1 MNQMDSFNAPPFFNQ
16 QQLASSIASPAHAH
30 QHSQSHSHSHSQSQ
44 PPPHFGQ
51 PQPQQQAHFQFHGAA
66 ALSTMPGAASMMQ
79 QSPRVSQSFTQGM
92 PFAHLTRPT
101 VSPPRHV
108 SPYAATHQ
116 NHHLSTPE
124 HSQPMAAPVS
134 LPSHGAPNHQKVQ
147 TPTKPAQ
154 QPPSSPSTQ
163 ARDHERISLLLDINK
178 ELLIEVMKFKEQG
191 QKAAEGLKD
200 PETKIYINDVMRRLQ
215 ANLSYLA
222 TTYERKASLPGPAI
236 MSVPSSPPF
245 PAGLADMY
253 TRLQNLF
260 PGWTG
265 APLNPAAQQAQ
276 QQQHM
281 RQHMQQQQ
289 QQQQMAQGS
298 PQGQSYGSLG

>member
-1 MNQMDSFNAPPFFNQ
+1 MNQMDSFNNAPPFFNQ
-16 QQLASSIASPAHAH
+16 LASSTASPAHAQNH
-30 QHSQSHSHSHSQSQ
+30 AQQPSA
-44 PPPHFGQ
+44 PPPHFR
-51 PQPQQQAHFQFHGAA
+51 QPQQQAHFQFHGAA

-79 QSPRVSQSFTQGM
+79 QSPRVSQSFSTGM
-92 PFAHLTRPT
+92 PFAHLNRPT
-101 VSPPRHV
+101 ISPPRHV
-108 SPYAATHQ
+108 SPYAATQ
-116 NHHLSTPE
+116 NHQISTPE

-134 LPSHGAPNHQKVQ
+134 LPSHGAPAQQKVQ

-178 ELLIEVMKFKEQG
+178 ELLLEVMKFKEQG

-222 TTYERKASLPGPAI
+222 TTYERKANLPGPAI
-236 MSVPSSPPF
+236 MGVPSSPPF
-245 PAGLADMY
+245 PAGLAEMY
-253 TRLQNLF
+253 TRLQTLF

-265 APLNPAAQQAQ
+265 APLNPAAMAAAQGAQGAAAQ
-276 QQQHM
+276 QMQRQQ
-281 RQHMQQQQ
+281 QLQQQQQQ

-298 PQGQSYGSLG
+298 PQGHSQGPLG